1 MMRYRIHGWM
11 HWLIACS
18 AFACASDVSKPPDSD
33 SSSRQTK
40 TIHYEGRSVQAIID
54 KPKGTSFDVLMVF
67 HGTVQGQANHDVLI
81 MEAAET
87 TRSAFRNLL
96 DRQDVMIVSVAYPQ
110 ADLLFGDNLVYA
122 ETALKWLM
130 NRAEA
135 ELGVDVKKIFLGGH
149 SQGGYLVTRLNT
161 LYATDGVI
169 ANAPGPLNL
178 VYRCE
183 LEENGQVQAS
193 QVCDLLRTTY
203 GTTAQNPDAYFQR
216 SLLDHVSGFKSDI
229 LFVQGLDDSPIQMYS
244 WPRFKSEVQ
253 ACETCQQT
261 LFVELPGFGHGAL
274 FSSAQARTEFNQFI
288 NSR

>member
-1 MMRYRIHGWM
+1 MRYRIQSWA

-18 AFACASDVSKPPDSD
+18 VFACANNVSQPPDSD

-40 TIHYEGRSVQAIID
+40 TIGYEGRSVQAIID

-67 HGTVQGQANHDVLI
+67 HGTVQGQANHDALI

-87 TRSAFRNLL
+87 TRSAFRSLL

-110 ADLLFGDNLVYA
+110 ADLLFGDNLAYA

-149 SQGGYLVTRLNT
+149 SQGGYLVTRMNT
-161 LYATDGVI
+161 LYPTDGVI

-183 LEENGQVQAS
+183 LEENGQIQATP
-193 QVCDLLRTTY
+193 VCDLLRTTY

-274 FSSAQARTEFNQFI
+274 FNSSEARSAVNAFI
-288 NSR
+288 NRN

>member
-1 MMRYRIHGWM
+1 MRYPIHGWIL
-11 HWLIACS
+11 WLIASS
-18 AFACASDVSKPPDSD
+18 AFACASDVSKSPDLD
-33 SSSRQTK
+33 SSSRQIK
-40 TIHYEGRSVQAIID
+40 TLQYEGRSVQAIID

-67 HGTVQGQANHDVLI
+67 HGTVQGQANHDALI

-110 ADLLFGDNLVYA
+110 ANLLFGDNLVYA
-122 ETALKWLM
+122 EAALKWLM

-135 ELGVDVKKIFLGGH
+135 ELGVDLKKIFLGGH
-149 SQGGYLVTRLNT
+149 SQGGYVVTRLNT
-161 LYATDGVI
+161 LYPTDGVI

-183 LEENGQVQAS
+183 LEENGQIQAT

-203 GTTAQNPDAYFQR
+203 GTTVQNPDAYFQR

-261 LFVELPGFGHGAL
+261 LFVELPGLGHSAL
-274 FSSAQARTEFNQFI
+274 FTSSEARTAVNAFI
-288 NSR
+288 NRN